1 MEVDIELKKLKEG
14 PTSVTIYYATPK
26 HKIPR
31 FMGKMTWYYYAVDVM
46 NNEVR
51 GLDLNMVV
59 RLACAKLG
67 RIVNVGRVG

>member
-1 MEVDIELKKLKEG
+1 MEFDVELEKIKEG

-31 FMGKMTWYYYAVDVM
+31 IYGDLIGYYYAVDVM